1 MQPSLAMISQ
11 KTLRNFLKG
20 AIAVMPAIPYIT
32 KRRNS
37 SILSYVLG
45 GVGIAIVGGLAGV
58 MFMSP
63 RTRYRA
69 LDVAKQT
76 YGKVNDKIGQMK
88 NNGATTHPSNGLVS
102 SEQGGS
108 TAYTTGL

>member
-1 MQPSLAMISQ
+1 MQKPYTMISQ

-45 GVGIAIVGGLAGV
+45 GVGVAIVGGLAGI

-76 YGKVNDKIGQMK
+76 YGKVNHKIEEMK
-88 NNGATTHPSNGLVS
+88 NQGATAQRPANGLAS
-102 SEQGGS
+102 DQAGG
-108 TAYTTGL
+108 YTTGL

>member
-1 MQPSLAMISQ
+1 MISK
-11 KTLRNFLKG
+11 KTINSFVKG
-20 AIAVMPAIPYIT
+20 AIAVMPAIPFIT

-37 SILSYVLG
+37 NVLSYVLG
-45 GVGIAIVGGLAGV
+45 GVGVAIVGGLAAV

-76 YGKVNDKIGQMK
+76 YGKVNDKIDHLTHANGVAK
-88 NNGATTHPSNGLVS
+88 NGVTEKSATGF
-102 SEQGGS
+102 
-108 TAYTTGL
+108 TTGL